1 MEPTRLIERLRT
13 APYTYPEVGAVSA
26 NPLPAGYHHLRR
38 GAVLGGREHFAT
50 AVDDLLHWR
59 MHERAGIRVTASAP
73 VAGAGVVFVQRI
85 GFGPLRIAAPCRVL
99 EVVTG
104 PQRAALTYGTL
115 PGHPEC
121 GEERFLVE
129 MRRDGVVTLKI
140 TAFSRPASWY
150 ARLGGPITSRVQALV
165 TERYLR
171 ALRDPRGGDHQ

>member
-1 MEPTRLIERLRT
+1 MDPIRLIERLRQ

-26 NPLPAGYHHLRR
+26 SPLPAGYHHLRR

-59 MHERAGIRVTASAP
+59 MHERAGIQVTPSGP
-73 VAGAGVVFVQRI
+73 VAEPGVILVQRI
-85 GFGPLRIAAPCRVL
+85 GFGPLRVVAPCRVV
-99 EVVTG
+99 EVITG
-104 PQRAALTYGTL
+104 PDRAAMIYGTL

-121 GEERFLVE
+121 GEERFMIE
-129 MRRDGVVTLKI
+129 RRRDGVVTLTI

-150 ARLGGPITSRVQALV
+150 ARLGGPVTSRIQALI

-171 ALRDPRGGDHQ
+171 ALREPDAVPG